1 MSFGGAVAGM
11 IASIKAN
18 KRARVSTFE
27 KIKNYKKSRKTEL
40 FFPKKA
46 TKRDLTEIA
55 KKIQKENKST
65 FFKNAP
71 FLIIAILVLLYI
83 VRLDTSS

>member
-1 MSFGGAVAGM
+1 MSFGGSVAAM

-18 KRARVSTFE
+18 KRARISTFE

-46 TKRDLTEIA
+46 TKRNLRAIA
-55 KKIQKENKST
+55 KKIQTENKST
-65 FFKNAP
+65 FFKNVA
-71 FLIIAILVLLYI
+71 LIIIAILVVLYI
-83 VRLDTSS
+83 ASLDKYS